1 MNWMVD
7 KEEKETEKDK
17 EDSNNP
23 EKIATAG
30 PMVSAHTTVQ
40 NADNPPWIT
49 NTQPPQQTQ
58 WTEIHPD
65 ATGFQ
70 NQAPDWPGQ

>member
-1 MNWMVD
+1 MNAMVD
-7 KEEKETEKDK
+7 KKEEETEEDE

-23 EKIATAG
+23 EKSATAG
-30 PMVSAHTTVQ
+30 TMVSAHTIVQ
-40 NADNPPWIT
+40 NSGNPPWIT

-65 ATGFQ
+65 ATGSQ
-70 NQAPDWPGQ
+70 NQAPDWLGQ